1 MHISYHPVWAGD
13 PYLWAEAEDPAV
25 ELLAHIDMHSGLG
38 MALARLMDRDI
49 PSEMIDEDAAHG
61 VCKLDMDDG
70 WLSMEH
76 AKGGFR
82 VLG

>member
-38 MALARLMDRDI
+38 MALAHPMDRDI
-49 PSEMIDEDAAHG
+49 PSEMIDDRLKVIKTDAG
-61 VCKLDMDDG
+61 NTGGNTEND
-70 WLSMEH
+70 LSWSF
-76 AKGGFR
+76 GTG
-82 VLG
+82 

>member
-1 MHISYHPVWAGD
+1 
-13 PYLWAEAEDPAV
+13 
-25 ELLAHIDMHSGLG
+25 
-38 MALARLMDRDI
+38 
-49 PSEMIDEDAAHG
+49 MIDEYTAHG